1 MSAPATRPDLETVAA
16 RRPTPGVMAPPRRRQ
31 APVWQERIER
41 TDLCAAEPLVWLLG
55 AHGGAAVSTLT
66 ASLAWAGDSGRAW
79 PSGGHGDSPLVAVVA
94 RTHAAGLR
102 AAHDRAMAHLAAL
115 TPDPVQ
121 LLGLILV
128 ADTDRRPSQ
137 QLRREITRVCSVF
150 DHVWHI
156 GWVEPWRH
164 MCPDE
169 LPAWGPR
176 AQVPTDKRAAADTR
190 TVPVEPVRALHD
202 DLLAAAVA
210 ALRTSDSPNT
220 SSDSSDLSGQR

>member
-1 MSAPATRPDLETVAA
+1 MSIPEIRTDSSDRADTRRVPE
-16 RRPTPGVMAPPRRRQ
+16 PGVAAPPRHRQ
-31 APVWQERIER
+31 APVWLDRIER

-79 PSGGHGDSPLVAVVA
+79 PSGGHSDSPLVAVVA

-102 AAHDRAMAHLAAL
+102 AAHDRAMAHRAAL

-121 LLGLILV
+121 ILGVILV

-137 QLRREITRVCSVF
+137 QLRREITRVSSVF
-150 DHVWHI
+150 EHVWHI

-164 MCPDE
+164 LLPDE
-169 LPAWGPR
+169 LPEWGPR
-176 AQVPTDKRAAADTR
+176 SQMPTDKRAAADTR
-190 TVPVEPVRALHD
+190 TVPVEPVRELHD
-202 DLLAAAVA
+202 SLLAAAAA
-210 ALRTSDSPNT
+210 ALRTTSDGSP
-220 SSDSSDLSGQR
+220 R